1 MKISLTDFVDFVAL
15 TGGRKLSKVREI
27 KERGA
32 YHPKT
37 DYYKGIREAII
48 ALHSTNGGIEGIG
61 NVVRGI
67 TDNSKKKNYQSIF
80 SGYSKFLGR
89 KNLEYF
95 DPPRKEWSHNELNIT
110 LNPELGLIIKDKPH
124 VIKLYFKKS
133 KIEKEKVN
141 SIICFL
147 ETELLQRCDES
158 HLFTVL
164 DVPSSKLHYKDKRGR
179 DFMPLIYGE
188 AESFAAM
195 WKRV

>member
-48 ALHSTNGGIEGIG
+48 ALHSTSGGIE
-61 NVVRGI
+61 
-67 TDNSKKKNYQSIF
+67 S
-80 SGYSKFLGR
+80 
-89 KNLEYF
+89 
-95 DPPRKEWSHNELNIT
+95 
-110 LNPELGLIIKDKPH
+110 
-124 VIKLYFKKS
+124 
-133 KIEKEKVN
+133 IEKEKVN